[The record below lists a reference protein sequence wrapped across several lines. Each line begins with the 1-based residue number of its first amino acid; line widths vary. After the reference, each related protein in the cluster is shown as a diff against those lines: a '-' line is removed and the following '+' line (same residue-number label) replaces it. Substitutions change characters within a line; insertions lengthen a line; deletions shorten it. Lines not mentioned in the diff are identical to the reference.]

1 VNAGGTTEE
10 LAVMNS
16 TAEVFRVL
24 RLKPLIGR
32 VWTAGDE
39 SRGDVHVAV
48 ISFDFWQRRFGGE
61 PAVLGR
67 TLRVDDGVYRIVGV
81 LPAGADLPA
90 AAGWS
95 SDVWIPRVPDRAGTP
110 NGVSRNIF
118 AIGRIRDG
126 VSLEQLTAEVQS
138 AVAPL
143 AAAKAYAYAD
153 WRPDVTRWH
162 DALVVDVRGW
172 MLLALG
178 AVALVVLIGCVNA
191 ANVMLIRSAERA
203 RELAVRASLGA
214 SRRQIAMSLVAE
226 SLMLSMAATV
236 CGLLFAVW
244 GVGAAKAALPAGI
257 LRVEAIGLNTRVFA
271 ASILAA
277 LVTGLLFGT
286 IPAWQASRVSV
297 VTLLKDGGTNVTSG
311 RRAWRS
317 VLLVSE
323 VACISVLLVVSTLFV
338 ASFIRVMRV
347 DLGVD
352 RTNLLAVAPSAPF
365 NGTVDE
371 VQIRL
376 KQIPAVVDVAVVTSS
391 SLPIVG
397 AAFSGGYADSKLRRT
412 DGDTGLAPV
421 EVRLYRV
428 TPNYFVVTG
437 MPFRRGS
444 TWTAAAAEST
454 PVVLDELAARGLFG
468 DRDPVGLHVRGD
480 DLKSVFTVVGVVRF
494 VRASGPEREALPS
507 AYLPILPNATR
518 RYASLFVRTS
528 RPPDGLVSTVEA
540 ALGPLAPSG
549 GARYVYLV
557 DEAVRRMTA
566 TRRFNATLMSAF
578 ALFAML
584 IGGAGIYAVMASVVA
599 QRTREIGVRIAL
611 GATTRNIHR
620 DVMAQAGRHLA
631 LGLAV
636 GLPAA
641 WWISRGFGALFFQVR
656 PTDLS
661 IYIIV
666 AVILAGIGL
675 IAAVVPAR
683 RAARVDPIVSLRA
696 T

>member
-1 VNAGGTTEE
+1 MNA
-10 LAVMNS
+10 
-16 TAEVFRVL
+16 TAELFRVL
-24 RLKPLIGR
+24 RLKPLLGR
-32 VWTAGDE
+32 VWTADDE
-39 SRGDVHVAV
+39 SRGEAHVAV

-67 TLRVDDGVYRIVGV
+67 TLRVEDTAYRVVGV

-90 AAGWS
+90 SAGWS

-110 NGVSRNIF
+110 NGVSRSVF
-118 AIGRIRDG
+118 AIGRLRDG
-126 VSLEQLTAEVQS
+126 VSLDQLAAEVQS

-143 AAAKAYAYAD
+143 AATKPYAYTD
-153 WRPDVTRWH
+153 WRPEVKRWH
-162 DALVVDVRGW
+162 DALVGGVRDW
-172 MLLALG
+172 MLLVLG
-178 AVALVVLIGCVNA
+178 AVTLVVLIGCVNA

-214 SRRQIAMSLVAE
+214 SRRQIALSLVAE
-226 SLMLSMAATV
+226 SLMLSIAATV
-236 CGLLFAVW
+236 CGLLFAIW
-244 GVGAAKAALPAGI
+244 GVAAAKAALPAGI
-257 LRVEAIGLNTRVFA
+257 LRVDAIGLNARVFA

-277 LVTGLLFGT
+277 LGTGLLFGT
-286 IPAWQASRVSV
+286 VPAWQASRVSV
-297 VTLLKDGGTNVTSG
+297 VTLLKDGGTNVTAG
-311 RRAWRS
+311 RLAWRS
-317 VLLVSE
+317 ALLVLE

-338 ASFIRVMRV
+338 GSFIRVMRV

-365 NGTVDE
+365 NATVAE
-371 VQIRL
+371 VESRL
-376 KQIPAVVDVAVVTSS
+376 KQVPGVVDVAVVTSS

-397 AAFSGGYADSKLRRT
+397 AAFSGAYADSKLRPS
-412 DGDTGLAPV
+412 DGDTSQAPV

-428 TPNYFVVTG
+428 TPNYFAVTG
-437 MPFRRGS
+437 MAFRRGS
-444 TWTAAAAEST
+444 TWSTATAESA
-454 PVVLDELAARGLFG
+454 PVVLDELAARGMFG

-480 DLKSVFTVVGVVRF
+480 DPKSVFTIVGVVPF

-507 AYLPILPNATR
+507 AYLAILPNATR
-518 RYASLFVRTS
+518 RYACLFVRTS
-528 RPPDGLVSTVEA
+528 GPPDGLVSTVEA

-578 ALFAML
+578 ALFAMV

-620 DVMAQAGRHLA
+620 DVIGQAGRHLA
-631 LGLAV
+631 LGLAA

-641 WWISRGFGALFFQVR
+641 WWISRGFGALLFQVR

-661 IYIIV
+661 IYVIV

-675 IAAVVPAR
+675 FAAVVPAR
-683 RAARVDPIVSLRA
+683 RAARVDPVVSLRA

>member
-1 VNAGGTTEE
+1 
-10 LAVMNS
+10 
-16 TAEVFRVL
+16 
-24 RLKPLIGR
+24 
-32 VWTAGDE
+32 
-39 SRGDVHVAV
+39 
-48 ISFDFWQRRFGGE
+48 
-61 PAVLGR
+61 
-67 TLRVDDGVYRIVGV
+67 
-81 LPAGADLPA
+81 
-90 AAGWS
+90 
-95 SDVWIPRVPDRAGTP
+95 
-110 NGVSRNIF
+110 
-118 AIGRIRDG
+118 
-126 VSLEQLTAEVQS
+126 
-138 AVAPL
+138 
-143 AAAKAYAYAD
+143 
-153 WRPDVTRWH
+153 
-162 DALVVDVRGW
+162 
-172 MLLALG
+172 
-178 AVALVVLIGCVNA
+178 
-191 ANVMLIRSAERA
+191 
-203 RELAVRASLGA
+203 
-214 SRRQIAMSLVAE
+214 
-226 SLMLSMAATV
+226 LSIAATV

-257 LRVEAIGLNTRVFA
+257 LRVGAIGLNARVFA

-286 IPAWQASRVSV
+286 VPAWQASRVSV
-297 VTLLKDGGTNVTSG
+297 VALLKDGGTTVTSG

-352 RTNLLAVAPSAPF
+352 RTNLLAVAPNAPF

-371 VQIRL
+371 VQSRL

-397 AAFSGGYADSKLRRT
+397 AAFSGGYADSKIRPA
-412 DGDTGLAPV
+412 DAETGQTPV
-421 EVRLYRV
+421 QVRVYRV
-428 TPNYFVVTG
+428 TPNYFAVTG
-437 MPFRRGS
+437 MAFRRGS
-444 TWTAAAAEST
+444 TWTAAMAAEST

-468 DRDPVGLHVRGD
+468 DRDPVGRHVRGD
-480 DLKSVFTVVGVVRF
+480 DLKSVFTVVGVVPY

-507 AYLPILPNATR
+507 AYLAILPNATR

-528 RPPDGLVSTVEA
+528 VPPDGLVSVVEA

-584 IGGAGIYAVMASVVA
+584 IGATGIYAVIASVVA

-620 DVMAQAGRHLA
+620 DVMAQAGCHLL

-656 PTDLS
+656 PSDLS
-661 IYIIV
+661 IYVIV
-666 AVILAGIGL
+666 ATILAAIGL
-675 IAAVVPAR
+675 IAAAVPAR
-683 RAARVDPIVSLRA
+683 RAARVDPVVSLRA